1 MGGRGTVINQNKNFL
16 EFFLS
21 IKTIKQF
28 LHVGDRSLQRCV
40 KTAVVNTTAS

>member
-28 LHVGDRSLQRCV
+28 LHVGDLITYFLCSWSL
-40 KTAVVNTTAS
+40 